1 MQTETKTELK
11 NEDGMYTVKS
21 GDKLT
26 PKELAKTL
34 SEAIELYNTQI
45 KITNDAR
52 KKKRLQD
59 KLKNVKLW
67 LAQHDD
73 VKRHMQ

>member
-73 VKRHMQ
+73 VKWHMQ

>member
-1 MQTETKTELK
+1 
-11 NEDGMYTVKS
+11 MYTVKS

-73 VKRHMQ
+73 VK